1 MHRETFL
8 LDNLPLM
15 SIINMKLNIRYK
27 EELCDNGRNNYPKLP
42 GLPHD
47 NTIFRIDG
55 IKFTEFVGE
64 IMI

>member
-1 MHRETFL
+1 
-8 LDNLPLM
+8 
-15 SIINMKLNIRYK
+15 MKLNIRYK
-27 EELCDNGRNNYPKLP
+27 EELCDNSRNNYPKLP
-42 GLPHD
+42 GIPHD